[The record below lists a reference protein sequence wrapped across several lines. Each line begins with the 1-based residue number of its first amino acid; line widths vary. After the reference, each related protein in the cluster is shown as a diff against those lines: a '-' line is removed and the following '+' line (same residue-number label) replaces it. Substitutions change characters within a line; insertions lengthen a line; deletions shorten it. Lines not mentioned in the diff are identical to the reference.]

1 MAKKKNK
8 KSILNIISQLL
19 VIILVLVIGVFYP
32 NVQEKL
38 NNIENEQTNSIISY
52 NLSDIPEYEGQPY
65 VIINNNI
72 PYFDEEDY
80 TTGSFEKYSELD
92 DLYRCGVAY
101 ANICE
106 KTRPK
111 DNEEREELTYNP
123 TGWEQKEYKGIVDGN
138 YLYNRCHLIGWQ
150 LSAENNNEL
159 NLITGTRYMNIEGML
174 KFENLIDD
182 YLDKEENKENHV
194 LYRVTPIFE
203 GDNLVANGVQME
215 AYSIEDNGEGVCFNV
230 YVYNVQPGI
239 VIDYKTGESWLKE

>member
-38 NNIENEQTNSIISY
+38 NNIENEQTNNIISY

-80 TTGSFEKYSELD
+80 TTESFEKYSELD

-138 YLYNRCHLIGWQ
+138 YLYNRCHLIGYQ
-150 LSAENNNEL
+150 LTGENANEK
-159 NLITGTRYMNIEGML
+159 NLITCTRQMNTEGML
-174 KFENLIDD
+174 EFENQVAD
-182 YLDKEENKENHV
+182 YVQTTNNHV
-194 LYRVTPIFE
+194 LYRVTPVFE
-203 GDNLVANGVQME
+203 NDNLVAKGVQIE
-215 AYSIEDNGEGVCFNV
+215 ASSVEDHCGEVCFNV
-230 YVYNVQPGI
+230 FVYNVQDGI
-239 VIDYKTGESWLKE
+239 EIDYKTGDSKLLENN